1 MKEMSEN
8 CQTEIEKY
16 RIEAEKYRAETEK
29 YRAEAEKYRAKAE
42 TYRAE
47 YEERRAEAEKR
58 QAEYQ
63 AEAEKRRAEDEKY
76 QAEAKKRQDRL
87 DVMMAEMSKNIT
99 GISDSNGLFA
109 EEFFLNTLSEKKE
122 FAGIHFDEVE
132 DDFKGTK
139 KQPDGK
145 RVKDQFDI
153 VMTNAASVAVVEVK
167 YRARKDDVETLA
179 GRKLKNFKILFPE
192 YNGFKIY
199 LGLAALA
206 FEEGVV
212 EEARKY
218 GVGLLQQVGETIEY
232 ATDWEVKAY

>member
-8 CQTEIEKY
+8 CQAEIEKY
-16 RIEAEKYRAETEK
+16 RIEAEKYRAEAEK
-29 YRAEAEKYRAKAE
+29 YRAEAEM
-42 TYRAE
+42 YRAE
-47 YEERRAEAEKR
+47 YEKRQAEYQAEYEKR

-63 AEAEKRRAEDEKY
+63 AEA
-76 QAEAKKRQDRL
+76 KKRQARL
-87 DVMMAEMSKNIT
+87 ETMMSEMSKNIT

-132 DDFKGTK
+132 DDFKGTR

-167 YRARKDDVETLA
+167 YRAWKYDVETLA
-179 GRKLKNFKILFPE
+179 GRKVENFKILFPE

-206 FEEGVV
+206 FEEGVA

-218 GVGLLQQVGETIEY
+218 GVGLLQQVGETMEY